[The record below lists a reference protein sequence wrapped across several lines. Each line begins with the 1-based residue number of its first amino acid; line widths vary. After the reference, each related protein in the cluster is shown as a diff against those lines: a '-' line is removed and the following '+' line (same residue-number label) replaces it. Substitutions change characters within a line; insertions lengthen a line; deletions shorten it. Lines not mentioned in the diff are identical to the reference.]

1 MLRSGEVAKRLGLH
15 PLTVRRWVKEGKIA
29 AVQLGREARIPITEV
44 ERLLGEQRAGTL
56 ILYGRVSGHDQ
67 PEDLQR
73 QVQQLEQWALVART
87 GQKTLTDIGSGLN
100 TERKSLQKL
109 LALVQDY
116 QVAEVV
122 VTFADRLTRFGLS
135 YLRSLFSGYGVTL
148 TVLSPD
154 EDKTPE
160 QELTEDLLA
169 IIASFAGRLY
179 GLRSRK
185 KAALVACAKQV
196 LAGADK
202 HEQEWLMA
210 KTQTLSFPIRLP
222 DAMQAEAL
230 RLLDASRSAINQI
243 IFDLWPQLDRF
254 ASNRTG
260 PAWKHV
266 ERHLLHRSGH
276 GNRQERNEM
285 EQAGRILRAQATR
298 KQVFQSVVPLLTDE
312 LIRPADEK
320 RPARKDHRA
329 ITEQVRA
336 LRAQM
341 QDAGVLHGDD
351 QHAGASLQSL
361 SANRGLPDH
370 L

>member
-1 MLRSGEVAKRLGLH
+1 
-15 PLTVRRWVKEGKIA
+15 VKEGKIA
-29 AVQLGREARIPITEV
+29 AVQIGREARIPITEV

-67 PEDLQR
+67 KEDLQR

-87 GQKTLTDIGSGLN
+87 GQKTLTLTDIGSGLN

-135 YLRSLFSGYGVTL
+135 YLRILFSGYGVTL

-196 LAGADK
+196 LAGAEK
-202 HEQEWLMA
+202 HEE
-210 KTQTLSFPIRLP
+210 
-222 DAMQAEAL
+222 E
-230 RLLDASRSAINQI
+230 
-243 IFDLWPQLDRF
+243 
-254 ASNRTG
+254 
-260 PAWKHV
+260 
-266 ERHLLHRSGH
+266 
-276 GNRQERNEM
+276 
-285 EQAGRILRAQATR
+285 
-298 KQVFQSVVPLLTDE
+298 
-312 LIRPADEK
+312 
-320 RPARKDHRA
+320 
-329 ITEQVRA
+329 
-336 LRAQM
+336 
-341 QDAGVLHGDD
+341 
-351 QHAGASLQSL
+351 
-361 SANRGLPDH
+361 
-370 L
+370 